1 MRMMSMTRTKKL
13 LLFLLLIPHL
23 VIAEEFILLCKGIQ
37 QNLHD
42 NSGNLSSYQNEY
54 SIKVFDDSMRVITS
68 SNKWET
74 YVNDRF
80 NINNVEA
87 VKVYEK
93 TKDSIY
99 GMRDI
104 TYNTYNKR
112 YEYSKVEINRITG
125 DISYWQERLT
135 KATDENEEK
144 SYSMTFTGKCKK
156 KERTF

>member
-1 MRMMSMTRTKKL
+1 M
-13 LLFLLLIPHL
+13 
-23 VIAEEFILLCKGIQ
+23 AEEFILLCKGIQ
-37 QNLHD
+37 QNLYD

-80 NINNVEA
+80 NINDVEA

-99 GMRDI
+99 AKRDI
-104 TYNTYNKR
+104 TYNTNYPR
-112 YEYSKVEINRITG
+112 YEYSMVEINRITG
-125 DISYWQERLT
+125 DISYRQESLA
-135 KATDENEEK
+135 KATDEYEEK

-156 KERTF
+156 KERVF

>member
-1 MRMMSMTRTKKL
+1 M
-13 LLFLLLIPHL
+13 
-23 VIAEEFILLCKGIQ
+23 AEEFILLCKGIQ

-68 SNKWET
+68 STNWET

-80 NINNVEA
+80 NINDVEA

-99 GMRDI
+99 GMKDI

-112 YEYSKVEINRITG
+112 Y
-125 DISYWQERLT
+125 
-135 KATDENEEK
+135 
-144 SYSMTFTGKCKK
+144 
-156 KERTF
+156 

>member
-1 MRMMSMTRTKKL
+1 MKKL
-13 LLFLLLIPHL
+13 LLLLLLIPNL
-23 VIAEEFILLCKGIQ
+23 VMAEEFILICKGVE
-37 QNLHD
+37 QNLYD
-42 NSGNLSSYQNEY
+42 NSDNLSSYQNEY

-68 SNKWET
+68 SNKWDT

-80 NINNVEA
+80 NINDVEA

-99 GMRDI
+99 GMKDI

-125 DISYWQERLT
+125 DISYRQERLT
-135 KATDENEEK
+135 KATDERKEK

-156 KERTF
+156 EERAF

>member
-1 MRMMSMTRTKKL
+1 MTRTKKL

-54 SIKVFDDSMRVITS
+54 SIKVFDDSMRIITS
-68 SNKWET
+68 SNKWDT
-74 YVNDRF
+74 YVHDRF
-80 NINNVEA
+80 NINDVEA

-99 GMRDI
+99 GMKDI
-104 TYNTYNKR
+104 TYSTYNKR

>member
-1 MRMMSMTRTKKL
+1 MKKL
-13 LLFLLLIPHL
+13 LLFLLLIPNL
-23 VIAEEFILLCKGIQ
+23 VMAEEFILLCKGIQ
-37 QNLHD
+37 QNLYD

-54 SIKVFDDSMRVITS
+54 SIKVFDDSMRVIASATT
-68 SNKWET
+68 WET

-80 NINNVEA
+80 NINDVEA

-99 GMRDI
+99 GMKDI

-112 YEYSKVEINRITG
+112 NEYSKVEINRITG
-125 DISYWQERLT
+125 DISYRQERLT
-135 KATDENEEK
+135 KATDENKEK

-156 KERTF
+156 EERAF

>member
-1 MRMMSMTRTKKL
+1 MKKL
-13 LLFLLLIPHL
+13 LLLLLLIPNL
-23 VIAEEFILLCKGIQ
+23 VMAEELILLCKGIQ
-37 QNLHD
+37 QYLYD

-54 SIKVFDDSMRVITS
+54 SIKVFDDSMSVIRS

-74 YVNDRF
+74 YINDRF
-80 NINNVEA
+80 NINDVEA
-87 VKVYEK
+87 DMVYEK

-104 TYNTYNKR
+104 TYNLYKR

-125 DISYWQERLT
+125 DILYMQESLT
-135 KATDENEEK
+135 KATDEYKEK

-156 KERTF
+156 KERAF